1 MDSDIK
7 RWAGLSA
14 QGEHTLYP
22 GERVVLAPRSRSPTR
37 PRIHISHGP
46 KQRRLRPGKAPLHE
60 ERAFMAHLLDTF
72 SASQRKDVET
82 LSSGYLNPDVSNR
95 RMKGEMKALAE
106 AAASA
111 AGGAVE
117 KSSAS
122 AWLQSLGPTYIP
134 ATPSEVQAPATNK
147 QDEMKPERKEAVDAV
162 LTGTEPHRI
171 AHNTTDLHDV
181 LEKFDAVKLQE
192 KFPVAEAS
200 SLPAAETSEAALDS
214 SSSPRKVTLPDLPTA
229 LRQRFVPNPILSM
242 TKRDGWRT
250 RQEIDTM
257 LDRSTW
263 MSSPKKFAKQD
274 QLEKLYAFLERELE
288 ALQAPESGPDF
299 RRLQVYSAVWD
310 KVIKEFKLYGPVLS
324 EIKNEYDKTVANFH
338 NDQRELNFLRTKVQ
352 SLLSQNENRL
362 LIKYER
368 RKTRALEAKYAALE
382 AENEQL
388 KADLRRKL
396 AMYAAYL
403 PPSVLEQK
411 KKDDPVLEAIGSEIK
426 TYKLGEDPIS
436 RYENQIDSLSKDV
449 SRCETEISD
458 LRKSHAVDYV
468 LRSEKDAVETA
479 LVYAEANLEELR
491 AQNSALQKQVAE
503 QQTEL
508 DTVTAGVKERQQ
520 QYEFLYKEYN
530 ELSEAVARKFD
541 ASASSKSGTPQKD

>member
-1 MDSDIK
+1 
-7 RWAGLSA
+7 
-14 QGEHTLYP
+14 
-22 GERVVLAPRSRSPTR
+22 
-37 PRIHISHGP
+37 
-46 KQRRLRPGKAPLHE
+46 
-60 ERAFMAHLLDTF
+60 MAHLLDTF

-95 RMKGEMKALAE
+95 RMKGEMKARAE

-111 AGGAVE
+111 AGGAVD

-147 QDEMKPERKEAVDAV
+147 QDEMKPERKEALDAV

-214 SSSPRKVTLPDLPTA
+214 SSSSSRKVTLPDLPAA

-242 TKRDGWRT
+242 TKRDSWRT

-520 QYEFLYKEYN
+520 QYEFLYKEYKCVSPLSSVLASQHKLFVVFHYPIN
-530 ELSEAVARKFD
+530 TSRNSELSEAVARKFD
-541 ASASSKSGTPQKD
+541 ASASSKSGTPQKVFPFTMFPS